1 MNYPRLII
9 LIAVFL
15 FLQGIHLD
23 AQVSIGVNAGLNRS
37 SLSGDSPSNGSF
49 GPILGSMAG
58 LRLDYRINQA
68 VAISLQPGYIN
79 QGANFVKVD
88 SNNRVSDSLQFKLGV
103 LALPIHA
110 VVWSKNGR
118 FFVSAGL
125 EFDYYLT
132 AKAKYED
139 GSTDIKSELKSYNIF
154 AQFGGGLMISLGSSY
169 LLFEMRYS
177 QGLIDINN
185 PLVHDKGYLPRT
197 KLTGLYFMAGFNIPL
212 GKESH
217 YKIQK

>member
-1 MNYPRLII
+1 
-9 LIAVFL
+9 
-15 FLQGIHLD
+15 
-23 AQVSIGVNAGLNRS
+23 
-37 SLSGDSPSNGSF
+37 
-49 GPILGSMAG
+49 MAG
-58 LRLDYRINQA
+58 LRLDYRFNQA

-88 SNNRVSDSLQFKLGV
+88 SNNNVSDSLQYKLGV

-132 AKAKYED
+132 ANAKHKD
-139 GSTDIKSELKSYNIF
+139 GSTDIKSELRSYYIF
-154 AQFGGGLMISLGSSY
+154 AQFGGGFMISLGSSY

-185 PLVHDKGYLPRT
+185 PLVHDERYLPRT

-217 YKIQK
+217 YKIRK

>member
-1 MNYPRLII
+1 MNFSRLII
-9 LIAVFL
+9 LITVFL

-49 GPILGSMAG
+49 GPLVGPMAG
-58 LRLDYRINQA
+58 LRLDYRFNQA

-88 SNNRVSDSLQFKLGV
+88 SNNKVSDSLQYKLGV

-132 AKAKYED
+132 ANAVYED
-139 GSTDIKSELKSYNIF
+139 GSTDIKSELREYYIF
-154 AQFGGGLMISLGSSY
+154 AQFGGGFMISLGSSY

-185 PLVHDKGYLPRT
+185 PLGHDEGYLPRT

-217 YKIQK
+217 YKIHK

>member
-49 GPILGSMAG
+49 GPLVGPMAG

-118 FFVSAGL
+118 FFVSA
-125 EFDYYLT
+125 DW
-132 AKAKYED
+132 
-139 GSTDIKSELKSYNIF
+139 
-154 AQFGGGLMISLGSSY
+154 SL
-169 LLFEMRYS
+169 
-177 QGLIDINN
+177 I
-185 PLVHDKGYLPRT
+185 T
-197 KLTGLYFMAGFNIPL
+197 T
-212 GKESH
+212 
-217 YKIQK
+217 